1 MAGLLLNINYTLFL
15 LVASPWLIWRFFAK
29 GKNKRGWHHKLW
41 GRVRPRQSQSNCIWL
56 HAVSVGEVNLLVPVL
71 RELRQQ
77 NPNIEFVISTTTETG
92 FNLAQKR
99 FPDTY
104 TFFCPFDLTWAIKNT
119 IARLRPNMLVLAE
132 LEVWPNLIN
141 LCQKKEIPVVVI
153 NGRLSEK
160 SFRGYQK
167 VRWLIQG
174 TFKRISL
181 IGTQNETYRNRFISL
196 GCNPEQVTVTGNVKF
211 DGLEMNRDNP
221 TTQKLSNLIELKP
234 DVPVLVAGST
244 QLEEDILAV
253 NAFQELA
260 TKFPA
265 LRLLLAPRHPERCAA
280 LAKQIDQ
287 LGLPCILRSEIPA
300 SNNEADI
307 QARQSLFQS
316 QHIKHKDGTAEIH
329 PIVIVDVIGE
339 LGAWWGCASAAYVG
353 GSLGKRGGQNM
364 MEPAAFGIP
373 VSFGPNTENFKDI
386 VRELLENDAA
396 RVIVDKFGLKQFVDQ
411 SLRDTVWANGLGQ
424 RAKSTVVH
432 HQGASQRTAK
442 LLCEVLK
449 NHINPLTHSSSQKPK
464 QAA

>member
-1 MAGLLLNINYTLFL
+1 M
-15 LVASPWLIWRFFAK
+15 
-29 GKNKRGWHHKLW
+29 
-41 GRVRPRQSQSNCIWL
+41 
-56 HAVSVGEVNLLVPVL
+56 
-71 RELRQQ
+71 
-77 NPNIEFVISTTTETG
+77 
-92 FNLAQKR
+92 
-99 FPDTY
+99 
-104 TFFCPFDLTWAIKNT
+104 
-119 IARLRPNMLVLAE
+119 
-132 LEVWPNLIN
+132 
-141 LCQKKEIPVVVI
+141 
-153 NGRLSEK
+153 
-160 SFRGYQK
+160 
-167 VRWLIQG
+167 
-174 TFKRISL
+174 
-181 IGTQNETYRNRFISL
+181 
-196 GCNPEQVTVTGNVKF
+196 
-211 DGLEMNRDNP
+211 
-221 TTQKLSNLIELKP
+221 IELKP

>member
-29 GKNKRGWHHKLW
+29 GKNKRGWHHKLG
-41 GRVRPRQSQSNCIWL
+41 GRVRPRQSQSPCIWL

-71 RELRQQ
+71 RELKQQ
-77 NPNIEFVISTTTETG
+77 DPNIEFVISTTTETG
-92 FNLAQKR
+92 FNLAQTR

-119 IARLRPNMLVLAE
+119 ISRLRPDMLVLAE
-132 LEVWPNLIN
+132 LEVWPNLIKI
-141 LCQKKEIPVVVI
+141 CQKKEIPVVVI

-167 VRWLIQG
+167 ARWLIQG
-174 TFKRISL
+174 TFKRISM
-181 IGTQNETYRNRFISL
+181 IGTQNETYRNRFIRL
-196 GCNPEQVTVTGNVKF
+196 GCNPEQVTITGNVKF
-211 DGLEMNRDNP
+211 DGLETVRDNP
-221 TTQKLSNLIELKP
+221 ATKKLAHLIGLKP
-234 DVPVLVAGST
+234 GTPVFVAGST
-244 QLEEDILAV
+244 QLEEDLLAV
-253 NAFQELA
+253 NAFRELA
-260 TKFPA
+260 TEFSDF
-265 LRLLLAPRHPERCAA
+265 RLILVPRHPERCAA

-287 LGLPCILRSEIPA
+287 IGLPCLLRSKLPA
-300 SNNEADI
+300 SNNLADT
-307 QARQSLFQS
+307 QARQSSLQPQPIELNGVS
-316 QHIKHKDGTAEIH
+316 TPIH

-386 VRELLENDAA
+386 VHDLLANDAA
-396 RVIVDKFGLKQFVDQ
+396 RVIADKSGLKQFVDQ
-411 SLRDTVWANGLGQ
+411 VLRQPDWASGLGQ
-424 RAKSTVVH
+424 RAKNTVIH
-432 HQGASQRTAK
+432 HQGASRRTAK
-442 LLCEVLK
+442 LLFAVLK
-449 NHINPLTHSSSQKPK
+449 KQDAALASHSSQKPN